1 MLLRYQ
7 LSQLDIQI
15 RHVPIRISVSYFVD
29 FNKLILAYTEKQKNQ
44 TSQQNNESKQR
55 NDTT

>member
-44 TSQQNNESKQR
+44 TSQQNNESNQR